1 MTLRR
6 KFNGAKL
13 CTEAWDFC
21 VEQSIYAKRQEEES
35 GDAERRREIPK
46 KPKSV
51 YVVFNTEMVGERSLR
66 GEVRA
71 EALVDCRE
79 VRMPE

>member
-13 CTEAWDFC
+13 CTEAWDFTYRTRRIEVEKDLATTESALNSPQLNC
-21 VEQSIYAKRQEEES
+21 VAC
-35 GDAERRREIPK
+35 
-46 KPKSV
+46 SV
-51 YVVFNTEMVGERSLR
+51 RKMVGERSIR

-71 EALVDCRE
+71 EALVDCME

>member
-13 CTEAWDFC
+13 CTEAWDFTYRTRRIE
-21 VEQSIYAKRQEEES
+21 VEKDLATTESALNPSAKSLKAKFSTR
-35 GDAERRREIPK
+35 
-46 KPKSV
+46 
-51 YVVFNTEMVGERSLR
+51 MVGERSIR

-71 EALVDCRE
+71 KALVDCME